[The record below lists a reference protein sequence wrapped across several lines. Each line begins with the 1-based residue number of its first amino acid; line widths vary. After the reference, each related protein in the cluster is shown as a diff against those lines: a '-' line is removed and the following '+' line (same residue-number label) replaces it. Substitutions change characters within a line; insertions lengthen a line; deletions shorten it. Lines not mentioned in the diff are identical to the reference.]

1 MLGHGLGE
9 RVPAPDALQ
18 EVADDPAQ
26 ARVRGQVLEDDE
38 RAIERQPGLD
48 QCRELLEQREDLDAG
63 DAAPAEGRHRQPE
76 GGPALVLRLDVDG
89 EVGVPLQALDDA
101 ARVGRLHDAVDGLP
115 LSVRGPVC
123 EGRHAGVNLPV

>member
-1 MLGHGLGE
+1 VLGHGFRE

-18 EVADDPAQ
+18 QIADDGAQ
-26 ARVRGQVLEDDE
+26 ARAGGQFLEDDE

-48 QCRELLEQREDLDAG
+48 QGRELLEQREDLDAA
-63 DAAPAEGRHRQPE
+63 DATPAEGGHCQPE
-76 GGPALVLRLDVDG
+76 GGPALVLGLDVDG

-115 LSVRGPVC
+115 LPVRGPVC
-123 EGRHAGVNLPV
+123 EGRHAGVNLPE